1 MPSRFDAAYSVDA
14 KREGFVVDMRP
25 TTLLEQ
31 SQMGVDRVNKP
42 VGDATAP
49 RPEIQT
55 TGGNNL
61 IDTLAAIQ
69 LGAIG
74 RK

>member
-1 MPSRFDAAYSVDA
+1 
-14 KREGFVVDMRP
+14 
-25 TTLLEQ
+25 
-31 SQMGVDRVNKP
+31 MGVDRVNKP